1 MAKGSG
7 GGGRYGGRGGGKT
20 GLRELAK
27 GLRYG
32 PSMSPSAS
40 SLQVGDTIATDRGSG
55 GRVSKIGRTNVTL
68 ETTYMGN
75 PMTLKRPL
83 AEFRGGY
90 LRRGKIV
97 HPLNG

>member
-7 GGGRYGGRGGGKT
+7 GGGRGGGRS

-32 PSMSPSAS
+32 ANLSPSAAS
-40 SLQVGDTIATDRGSG
+40 MQVGDTIVTERGSG
-55 GRVSKIGRTNVTL
+55 GRITKIGRTNVTL

-75 PMTLKRPL
+75 PMTLKRPIS
-83 AEFRGGY
+83 EFGGGY
-90 LRRGKIV
+90 LRRGKTV
-97 HPLNG
+97 HPLR

>member
-7 GGGRYGGRGGGKT
+7 GGGRGGRGGGNT

-32 PSMSPSAS
+32 ENLSPSAAS
-40 SLQVGDTIATDRGSG
+40 MQIGDTIVTDRGSG
-55 GRVSKIGRTNVTL
+55 GRISKIGRTNVTL
-68 ETTYMGN
+68 ETAYMGN
-75 PMTLKRPL
+75 PMTLKRPIS
-83 AEFRGGY
+83 EFRGGN

-97 HPLNG
+97 HPLR